1 MTTSN
6 GQREHQ
12 PDTIPLSTAEAFGQS
27 AIVARYPRLGAILA
41 TSTEEQQAH
50 QTEANRL
57 SSEFE
62 RHAETRRCIEAVAN
76 LKSVLGARYSPE
88 RCALESFQVGNAKQQ
103 AAIDRL
109 KAFDVASGRG
119 LVLYG
124 TVGTGKD
131 HLLAAMLYRACRA
144 GKPAGW
150 INGPELFGRF
160 RDGFDSEAKEETILA
175 RFVRP
180 AVLGISDPVPQVG
193 DASSWRTE
201 ILYRVIELRYREL
214 KPTWMTINAISP
226 DDADAKLSAPNF
238 DRLRDDAE
246 LIPCFWP
253 SYREMQK

>member
-1 MTTSN
+1 MTTPN
-6 GQREHQ
+6 GQREHR
-12 PDTIPLSTAEAFGQS
+12 PDTIPLSTAESFTQS
-27 AIVARYPRLGAILA
+27 AILARFPRIGAMVAA
-41 TSTEEQQAH
+41 SDEQRAARDA
-50 QTEANRL
+50 EADQR
-57 SSEFE
+57 SAEFE
-62 RHAETRRCIEAVAN
+62 KQAETKRRIEAVAE
-76 LKSVLGARYSPE
+76 LRSALGARYSPE
-88 RCALESFQVGNAKQQ
+88 RCALETFKIDNPKQQ
-103 AAIDRL
+103 AVIDRL
-109 KAFDVASGRG
+109 KAFDVTSGRG

-144 GKPAGW
+144 GKLAGW

-160 RDGFDSEAKEETILA
+160 RDGFDTEAKEETILA

-201 ILYRVIELRYREL
+201 ILYRVIELRYREM
-214 KPTWMTINAISP
+214 KPTWMTINAVSP

-246 LIPCFWP
+246 LIPCFWR
-253 SYREMQK
+253 SFREGNR